1 MRSSKISS
9 KITLEQEYEFEH
21 KQRIKAE
28 AYIQEVW
35 EFNQELTKEVMRLQ
49 KIISEGKLKKEI
61 NSPLNDKIKLQ
72 MRLKQIFSER
82 EKSILKMQRKLHEN
96 KS

>member
-1 MRSSKISS
+1 MKNSKIYS
-9 KITLEQEYEFEH
+9 KITLEEEYAFEH

-28 AYIQEVW
+28 AYIQEIW

-49 KIISEGKLKKEI
+49 KIINKGELKKEI
-61 NSPLNDKIKLQ
+61 NSPLNAKNKLQ
-72 MRLKQIFSER
+72 MRLKKIFSDR
-82 EKSILKMQRKLHEN
+82 EKSMLKMQRKLHEN